1 MLILDILFIIILLL
15 MPIYIIKGLYKEIK
29 EKRWG
34 DVIITILSYTISF
47 LFFNWLFE
55 LHWI

>member
-29 EKRWG
+29 EKRWE